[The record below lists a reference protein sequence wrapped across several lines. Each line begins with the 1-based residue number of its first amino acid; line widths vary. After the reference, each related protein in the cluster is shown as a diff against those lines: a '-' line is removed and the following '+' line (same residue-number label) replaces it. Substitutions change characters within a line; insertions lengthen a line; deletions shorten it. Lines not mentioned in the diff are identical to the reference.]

1 MPPCDVGNWARMGY
15 ELSQASGGG
24 GVCPDDA
31 ILLYVKVN
39 QRIYNI
45 DRSINSYL
53 RCSRD
58 VHEGRSE
65 SYA

>member
-1 MPPCDVGNWARMGY
+1 MGY